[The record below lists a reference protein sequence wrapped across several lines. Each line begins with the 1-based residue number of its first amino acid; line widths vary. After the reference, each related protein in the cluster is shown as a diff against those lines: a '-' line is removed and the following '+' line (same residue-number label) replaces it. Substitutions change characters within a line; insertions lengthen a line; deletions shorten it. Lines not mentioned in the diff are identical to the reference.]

1 MPGQRFVWTVMKD
14 AHLRRLREDG
24 CTLAEMAR
32 ELRTSQEIIRRQ
44 VVEQEAEEREERPVV
59 VPSVRSVIHKGWLE
73 MEGGQE

>member
-1 MPGQRFVWTVMKD
+1 MSNKHFTWTPMRE